1 MSNEYKEAHDERIAE
16 SAYEIVSSL
25 TEEAKD
31 RMLEEMLI
39 ESALEDE
46 SFAWTI
52 MHQKD
57 VVIKNALYKVNIV
70 RLKIKDYAD

>member
-1 MSNEYKEAHDERIAE
+1 
-16 SAYEIVSSL
+16 
-25 TEEAKD
+25 
-31 RMLEEMLI
+31 MLEEMLI

-57 VVIKNALYKVNIV
+57 VVINNALYKVNIV
-70 RLKIKDYAD
+70 RLKIKDYADWRRQ